1 MGKRQRGARL
11 ALGFSVSESMD
22 SGTGVREGEGPVNEN
37 AVANRTRL
45 ENRRLGVEKRAKSE
59 SDFEWQASLAQSNVT
74 P

>member
-1 MGKRQRGARL
+1 
-11 ALGFSVSESMD
+11 MD

-37 AVANRTRL
+37 AVANRARL

>member
-1 MGKRQRGARL
+1 
-11 ALGFSVSESMD
+11 MD
-22 SGTGVREGEGPVNEN
+22 SGTGVREGESAVNEN